1 MHLQIL
7 RLNNFN
13 KKCFVK
19 FARFGEEEVAVVATP
34 GHTEGCVTYVH
45 SKVPFAKPQR
55 YTSWE
60 ELVNFVSVVPP
71 TSVPNF
77 SNHFLRLDG
86 LSLETP
92 SLLEAVAEPTSRQD
106 LLKKIDSFLV

>member
-1 MHLQIL
+1 M
-7 RLNNFN
+7 
-13 KKCFVK
+13 
-19 FARFGEEEVAVVATP
+19 AVVATP

-45 SKVPFAKPQR
+45 SKVPFGKPQR
-55 YTSWE
+55 YIGWE
-60 ELVNFVSVVPP
+60 DIVDFVSVVPP
-71 TSVPNF
+71 TSAPNF
-77 SNHFLRLDG
+77 SNHFPRLDG

>member
-1 MHLQIL
+1 M
-7 RLNNFN
+7 
-13 KKCFVK
+13 
-19 FARFGEEEVAVVATP
+19 ATP

-92 SLLEAVAEPTSRQD
+92 SLLEAVAEPTSRQE
-106 LLKKIDSFLV
+106 IDSFLVNTTSLSCSQYVQLLTTIHNNLTGRKRSQPL